1 MWTVYLV
8 EDEVFVRQAIRE
20 ILAWEKH
27 GFHVV
32 GEAGTGKDALTDI
45 RKLKPDV
52 VICDI
57 VMPGMDGIELL
68 RQVREDGIPSR
79 FLMLTAMSD
88 FNYARDALQY
98 GATNYLL
105 KLSLSDEIILDNL
118 SRIKG
123 ELLNELQRKGESLY
137 QFYYQAWAEKWR
149 HGGMSEPS
157 GKFFAVPD
165 VIHSL
170 HLTVYTVLTGSE
182 NITWDKLIK
191 LGIVTRNEYLLIH
204 PFTEAGETAFFC
216 WSMREDKEIL
226 TTSLMEGYPISA
238 VKGGSLLTLADQWG
252 LALKQLDEFWY
263 GDSFV
268 QESGSNLAEREL
280 EAEFLLC
287 FEERNETKC
296 IELMDAIWRGM
307 AIAGYS
313 HIEVKQAA
321 IRLAE
326 MMVMLARGRE
336 VPKELVLGERS
347 HHELLQ
353 AMKHWVTA
361 CIRKMNEEEGLYT
374 DHPDVNRVI
383 RYMLEHFRENISVKD
398 LAKLASMNVDYL
410 STLFRRKTGQTP
422 VSFLQNVRIGH
433 AKQLLHYSEWSVAE
447 IAAQTGFT
455 DDAYF
460 IKLFK
465 REVGQTPSA
474 YRKAKVISDLSY

>member
-45 RKLKPDV
+45 RNLKPDV

-137 QFYYQAWAEKWR
+137 QLYYQSWAEKWR
-149 HGGMSEPS
+149 HGGMAEPS
-157 GKFFAVPD
+157 GKPIAMPD
-165 VIHSL
+165 VIDSL
-170 HLTVYTVLTGSE
+170 YLTVYTVLTGSE
-182 NITWDKLIK
+182 TISWEQLVKM
-191 LGIVTRNEYLLIH
+191 GIAPNDAYLLIH
-204 PFTEAGETAFFC
+204 PFMEAGETAFFC
-216 WSMREDKEIL
+216 WSMREDTGPL
-226 TTSLMEGYPISA
+226 TTLKIGGYPIA
-238 VKGGSLLTLADQWG
+238 VVKGGTLSTLAHQWG
-252 LALKQLDEFWY
+252 LALKQLDQFWY
-263 GDSFV
+263 GEASSPV
-268 QESGSNLAEREL
+268 KSSYLAEREL
-280 EAEFLLC
+280 EADFLLC
-287 FEERNETKC
+287 FEERHETKC
-296 IELMDAIWRGM
+296 IELMDAIWGGM
-307 AIAGYS
+307 SIAGYS

-326 MMVMLARGRE
+326 MIVTLARGRE

-347 HHELLQ
+347 HLELLQ

-447 IAAQTGFT
+447 IADQTGFT